1 MCILIKIRGPEPPIQ
16 QTLIS
21 QLIPGTWAVG
31 GWLLAISTL
40 LCPSDHHWLA
50 PRPMFT
56 SGIYPCK

>member
-31 GWLLAISTL
+31 DYSCHLYSSLSFN
-40 LCPSDHHWLA
+40 HHWLA
-50 PRPMFT
+50 PGPI
-56 SGIYPCK
+56 SCE